1 MEIEMGNGIGECA
14 EILISIEIQ
23 ESEIFDEYKSEKQMC
38 DLWGLLN
45 ELPDIV
51 LNRHPLENAFS
62 ETGIFLDRFLLQFR
76 CLQIFNNILRHLPA
90 ILLSILIFQCHDYG
104 EVVIIL

>member
-23 ESEIFDEYKSEKQMC
+23 ESDIFDEYKSEKQMR

-51 LNRHPLENAFS
+51 LNRHLLENAFS
-62 ETGIFLDRFLLQFR
+62 ETGISLDRFLLQFR